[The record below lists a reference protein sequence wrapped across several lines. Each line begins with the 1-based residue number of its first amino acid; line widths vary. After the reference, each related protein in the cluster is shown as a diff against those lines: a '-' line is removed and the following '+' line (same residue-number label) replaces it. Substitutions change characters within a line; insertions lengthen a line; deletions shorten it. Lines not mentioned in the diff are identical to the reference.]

1 MDLQKA
7 MIISASGLR
16 AQSVRMRIISE
27 NIANAD
33 SVASEPGADPYRRK
47 LVTFQSELDRQMGV
61 ETVETGRVKYDQK
74 DFDKRFDPGN
84 PAADADGYIKVSNVN
99 ALIEAMDLQQAERS
113 YQSNL
118 NALEGSRRMATL
130 TLELLR

>member
-47 LVTFQSELDRQMGV
+47 LVTFQSELNREMGV
-61 ETVETGRVKYDQK
+61 ETLETGRVKYDQK

>member
-33 SVASEPGADPYRRK
+33 SVASEPGADPYRRN
-47 LVTFQSELDRQMGV
+47 LATFQSELNREMGD
-61 ETVETGRVKYDQK
+61 ETLETGRVKYDQK

>member
-47 LVTFQSELDRQMGV
+47 LGTFQSELNREMGV
-61 ETVETGRVKYDQK
+61 ETLETGRVKYDQK